1 VRFRVL
7 IVAASGSVSGEE
19 RTRIEREVLRD
30 CAHVE
35 FLSASSEAF
44 IQQVTDADALIISH
58 DPMFDAA
65 MLSKLHRVR
74 VIIRNGVGY
83 DNVDIRSAAENGIAV
98 CNVPDYGTEE
108 VADHALALILALIRQ
123 IKPLMAD
130 VATGGWNARLTAQSR
145 RIRGQ
150 VLGILG
156 CGRIGTALA
165 LRAKALGFRLLF
177 FDPYVVTGYEK
188 AIGIE
193 RAGSLEELLSIVDV
207 LSVHAPLTQ
216 ETRGLLR
223 AKQFGMMK
231 TTALLVNTARGAIV
245 KHRDLVEALKQQ
257 QIAGAA
263 LDVLENEPAGAEA
276 LTHFPNCIVTPHA
289 AFFSQESWIELRTQS
304 ALIVRDILLH
314 NRYRNVVNGVTKPRG
329 K

>member
-1 VRFRVL
+1 
-7 IVAASGSVSGEE
+7 
-19 RTRIEREVLRD
+19 
-30 CAHVE
+30 
-35 FLSASSEAF
+35 
-44 IQQVTDADALIISH
+44 
-58 DPMFDAA
+58 
-65 MLSKLHRVR
+65 VR